1 MSDFDN
7 YSASSQTD
15 AVEFDA
21 GLRTHMLKVYNY
33 MSAGVGIT
41 GLVSYMLG
49 QYFLGNAAA
58 AEAFFGSPM
67 AMIAAFSP
75 FAFVLALSFGINKM
89 SSGTAQ
95 LTFWA
100 FSAVMGVSMS
110 SIFLMYAGG
119 SIARIFFIT
128 MIMFASLSMWGYTT
142 KRNLGAMGTFL
153 FMGLIGLILAMVVN
167 IFMQSAAMQFAISVL
182 GVLIFAGLTAWDTQ
196 KIKEGYYAVAHNG
209 ELAKK
214 AAVMGA
220 LSLYLDF
227 INMFMFLLRLFG
239 GSRN

>member
-1 MSDFDN
+1 MSNYDN
-7 YSASSQTD
+7 YSSTSQTD

-41 GLVSYMLG
+41 GLVSFMLG
-49 QYFLGNAAA
+49 QYFLGNPAATQ
-58 AEAFFGSPM
+58 AFFGSPM
-67 AMIAAFSP
+67 AMIAMFSP

-89 SSGTAQ
+89 SAGTAQ

-100 FSAVMGVSMS
+100 FAAVMGVSMS

-128 MIMFASLSMWGYTT
+128 MIMFASLSAWGYTT
-142 KRNLGAMGTFL
+142 KRNLQAMGTFM
-153 FMGLIGLILAMVVN
+153 FMGLIGLILAMIVN
-167 IFMQSAAMQFAISVL
+167 FFMQSSAMEFVISVL

-239 GSRN
+239 GGRD